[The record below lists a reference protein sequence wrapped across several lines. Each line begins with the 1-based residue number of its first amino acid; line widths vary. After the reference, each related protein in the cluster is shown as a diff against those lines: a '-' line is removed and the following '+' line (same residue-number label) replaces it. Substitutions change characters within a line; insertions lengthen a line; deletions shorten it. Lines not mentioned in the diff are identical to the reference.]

1 MLFIMRV
8 RLISLLPQYLQ
19 FLLNIMVRAKP
30 LSPNAAT
37 PDQKIRLD
45 EVPNDIHHLIALELT
60 DSCPSTVLALGQT
73 CKTLRQAALPFVYR
87 NLVLKKGAKSLLKKL
102 REEGDGEITKHV
114 RGITVKDG
122 VPAEDLMNILNK
134 VSEHGTLTRLSW
146 ETSAHMPRSV
156 LNKLQTTW
164 PDLELSVCVLERQHA
179 TNHRHRQMDVNL
191 LSSPLLRTLTY
202 NVYNQGY
209 YANEPARSEWPKLTR
224 AIAKGGSVRV
234 LTIDNR
240 SDGSSY
246 SGVKVINDDVEDP
259 GKFMRLDLTAGLR
272 LPALE
277 EFTIRNW
284 GSETY
289 LWDDAH
295 ARMLR
300 DAMDWSRLRKLDFG
314 HDRPDAFFSAMTGAM
329 PNLKSLRFGTQDGA
343 VGPAQRFLDSIDAL
357 ESLDLGRAQG
367 AIDTLW
373 PSILSHKDT
382 LRELIL
388 HPTFGSYYSHHYIDL
403 DRLETIRTEFPQL
416 ERLGWDAPCTSNIDR
431 KHLKVLSRMNLKK
444 LDLFL
449 HVPFT
454 SSDYAAELVQNA
466 MGSIPAPKF
475 TKEAAQTAAIKL
487 MDKLSFRQ
495 SQPLEWLTI
504 QFTRTGLE
512 DRAQPYLM
520 FADMQVRRAK
530 TNGGYEV
537 RGKQEWV
544 GYTTLE
550 DELRLMEE

>member
-1 MLFIMRV
+1 MDR
-8 RLISLLPQYLQ
+8 S
-19 FLLNIMVRAKP
+19 KP

-45 EVPNDIHHLIALELT
+45 ELPNDIHHLIASELT

-73 CKTLRQAALPFVYR
+73 SKTLRQAALPFGYR
-87 NLVLKKGAKSLLKKL
+87 NLVLKKEAKALIKSL
-102 REEGDGEITKHV
+102 REEEDGEITKHV

-122 VPAEDLMNILNK
+122 VPTEDLMNILNK
-134 VSEHGTLTRLSW
+134 VSEHGTLTKLSW
-146 ETSAHMPRSV
+146 ETSAHMPCSV
-156 LNKLQTTW
+156 LEKLQTTW
-164 PDLELSVCVLERQHA
+164 PDLALSVCVLDRQEV
-179 TNHRHRQMDVNL
+179 TNHRHRQMDVKL

-209 YANEPARSEWPKLTR
+209 YANEPARSEWPKLTQ

-234 LTIDNR
+234 LNIDNR
-240 SDGSSY
+240 SDGSPY
-246 SGVKVINDDVEDP
+246 SGAKVINDDDEDP
-259 GKFMRLDLTAGLR
+259 GKYMRLDLTPGLR

-277 EFTIRNW
+277 EFTMRSW
-284 GSETY
+284 GNATY

-295 ARMLR
+295 AQMLR

-314 HDRPDAFFSAMTGAM
+314 SDRPDAFFSAMTGTM
-329 PNLKSLRFGTQDGA
+329 PNLRSLRFGTQDGV

-357 ESLDLGRAQG
+357 ESLDIGRAQG

-373 PSILSHKDT
+373 PSILNHKDT

-403 DRLETIRTEFPQL
+403 DRLETIRKEFPLL
-416 ERLGWDAPCTSNIDR
+416 ERLGWDAPCTSNIDSE
-431 KHLKVLSRMNLKK
+431 HLKLLSRMNLKK

-454 SSDYAAELVQNA
+454 SSAYAAELVQNA

-475 TKEAAQTAAIKL
+475 TREAAQTAAIGL
-487 MDKLSFRQ
+487 MNKLSLGKSR
-495 SQPLEWLTI
+495 PLEWLTI

-520 FADMQVRRAK
+520 FADLQVRQAK
-530 TNGGYEV
+530 TGSGYEV

-544 GYTTLE
+544 GWTTLE
-550 DELRLMEE
+550 DELRLMED